1 MSSPTLEVDPKSK
14 GVRFVLVYLEQV
26 EKGKALADKY
36 RLHMGK
42 DSPNKV
48 PIPRCANS
56 RSTSSRW
63 FETER

>member
-48 PIPRCANS
+48 PIR
-56 RSTSSRW
+56 
-63 FETER
+63 